1 MTTQICA
8 GAIIQP
14 NMKGRF
20 SLWLILTDP
29 SVDDEE
35 NVLMVLCVPQTAR
48 TEDVTII
55 ESDKIEGVH
64 FSLSVDYENLSIKR
78 AADIQDLIDRN
89 LAIFR
94 QILNSDLLTEAINGV
109 RESDYSD
116 YKYRDFL
123 LAKGLL

>member
-1 MTTQICA
+1 LA
-8 GAIIQP
+8 GDEAWPISGCP
-14 NMKGRF
+14 
-20 SLWLILTDP
+20 L
-29 SVDDEE
+29 SV
-35 NVLMVLCVPQTAR
+35 LYLAR

-94 QILNSDLLTEAINGV
+94 QILNSELLTGAINGV

>member
-1 MTTQICA
+1 MEGTTTNSGINSEWGGYASRLA
-8 GAIIQP
+8 GDEAWPISGCP
-14 NMKGRF
+14 
-20 SLWLILTDP
+20 L
-29 SVDDEE
+29 SV
-35 NVLMVLCVPQTAR
+35 LYLAR

-89 LAIFR
+89 IAIFR
-94 QILNSDLLTEAINGV
+94 QILNSELLTGAINGV